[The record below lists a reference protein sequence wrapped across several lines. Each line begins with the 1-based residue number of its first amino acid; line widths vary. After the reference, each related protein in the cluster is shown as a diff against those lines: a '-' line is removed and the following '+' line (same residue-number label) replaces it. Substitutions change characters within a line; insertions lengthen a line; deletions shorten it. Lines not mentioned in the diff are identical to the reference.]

1 MKEIDPVQAMTLAML
16 VISLACLIPLARRS
30 WAYDWSICLTAATG
44 IMHMIVFYTFVV
56 FFYDRVESFTYWSKM
71 LRFHEGAS
79 LLIILLT
86 LVIRPYIWRRCK
98 VTHDHR

>member
-1 MKEIDPVQAMTLAML
+1 MKEIDPVQALTLVML
-16 VISLACLIPLARRS
+16 IICLACLIPLARRS
-30 WAYDWSICLTAATG
+30 WAYGWSVYITG
-44 IMHMIVFYTFVV
+44 AIGITHMIVFYTFVV

-86 LVIRPYIWRRCK
+86 LVIRPYAWKRCNGK
-98 VTHDHR
+98 RA